1 MNKTVNINLGGMF
14 FHIDEDAYQKLSKY
28 FDAIKRQLS
37 DSDGKDEIMSDIE
50 YRISELFSEKLKSD
64 KQVISMKDLD
74 EVIAIMGE
82 PQDYRLDENEQ
93 SENSQSSQ
101 NQNYGKT
108 KKLYRDMDDHI
119 LGGVLS
125 GLGHYFGIDKVWL
138 RIIALCLFFF
148 YGTGVL
154 IYIILWIVMPE
165 AKTTSEK
172 LEMKGEAVNIS
183 SIEKKVREEF
193 NNFSQKVNDIDYQK
207 FGNKVN
213 QGAEKVGNSISNFF
227 LGFFGIIGK
236 IIGVFI
242 IIFAVGALVSLIIA
256 LVTLGT
262 TQYFQLPWLGI
273 SEAFN
278 YSEVPVWV
286 LGILFLLAIGI
297 PFVAFLMLGFRI
309 LIPNSKPSGNIFKYS
324 MFGIWIISVIALI
337 IVGVRQATEIAFD
350 GNVSEQQVINIQPTD
365 TLFINLQSNKKYES
379 HKYSEFRL
387 VLDENDKEIIFSSY
401 VNYYIQKTKETQ
413 PYVIINKMAEGN
425 SLINAKKRAEQ
436 IKYNFQINGNKLV
449 LDDYLLTEIKSKYRN
464 QNVKIEIY
472 IPEKQIF
479 HIDENVKGYWNRVRV
494 DSENGSFSIEANHSY
509 IWEGNSLKC
518 LDCIT
523 ETEEKDEVKII
534 NDTTLVVPE
543 QGRLEIG
550 NDGTII
556 KK

>member
-74 EVIAIMGE
+74 EVITIMGE

-256 LVTLGT
+256 LITLGT

-324 MFGIWIISVIALI
+324 MFGIWIISVITLI
-337 IVGVRQATEIAFD
+337 IVGVRQATEVAFEER
-350 GNVSEQQVINIQPTD
+350 VSETQYIQIQPTD
-365 TLFINLQSNKKYES
+365 KLYINLSGNDRFSNS
-379 HKYSEFRL
+379 NRHKNFKL
-387 VLDENDKEIIFSSY
+387 VLDINEKEVMYSNNIKLYFR
-401 VNYYIQKTKETQ
+401 KTKESQ
-413 PYVIINKMAEGN
+413 PYVVVSKIAEGN
-425 SLINAKKRAEQ
+425 SLINAKKRAEE
-436 IKYNFQINGNKLV
+436 IKYNFTLNENQLIF
-449 LDDYLLTEIKSKYRN
+449 DDYLLVDLKSKFRN
-464 QNVKIEIY
+464 QSVKVEVF
-472 IPEKQIF
+472 IPENQVF
-479 HIDENVKGYWNRVRV
+479 YVEG
-494 DSENGSFSIEANHSY
+494 NGSNYQYNIYVDGNTVRTNHFY
-509 IWEGNSLKC
+509 VFEGSTYKC

-523 ETEEKDEVKII
+523 ETEEKDEVKIKII